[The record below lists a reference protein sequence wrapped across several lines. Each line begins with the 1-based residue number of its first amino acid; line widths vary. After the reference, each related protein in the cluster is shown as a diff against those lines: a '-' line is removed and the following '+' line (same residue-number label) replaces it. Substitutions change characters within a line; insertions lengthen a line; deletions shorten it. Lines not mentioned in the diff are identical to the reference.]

1 MTPSELAQRAPQGAL
16 PPPTLNKFNQ
26 TPMDFDTFD
35 TDLWSEIQDSD
46 DEIFDI
52 PEDFDRTKYMEVDD
66 IDNSFNQMLNSTY
79 TL

>member
-1 MTPSELAQRAPQGAL
+1 VTPSELAQRAPRIASGA
-16 PPPTLNKFNQ
+16 PILNKFNQ

-66 IDNSFNQMLNSTY
+66 IDNSFIQMLNSTY

>member
-1 MTPSELAQRAPQGAL
+1 
-16 PPPTLNKFNQ
+16 
-26 TPMDFDTFD
+26 MDFDTFD